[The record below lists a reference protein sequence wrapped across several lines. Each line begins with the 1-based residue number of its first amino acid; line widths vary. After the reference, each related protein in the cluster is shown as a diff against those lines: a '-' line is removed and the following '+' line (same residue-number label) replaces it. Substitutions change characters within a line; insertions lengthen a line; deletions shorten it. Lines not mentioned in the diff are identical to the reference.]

1 MSRKIS
7 VIIPAYNV
15 EKYIDRCLSS
25 LMDQTMEKKDFELIV
40 VDDCS
45 TDKTYEL
52 LKKWEEKYPEN
63 LILIRLDENSRQGK
77 ARNTGLQLASGEY
90 IAFVDSDDWVEPDY
104 LTRLYD
110 TASSGDFDVV
120 QCALIRDPSETLS
133 LLDKEKKRTGREDR
147 IIRINSIEDRKAVF
161 HEKAINNNPPRKLI
175 KRKLLTDND
184 ILFTEG
190 LAYEDS
196 YWGVLLNM
204 YMESACILEETL
216 YHYYVN
222 PDSTVLSK
230 NAPYHAD
237 LLTNQILLWDE
248 LRSRGFM
255 ENYRDEIEM
264 EHVYSCAL
272 IFWKM
277 IALRYDEPPYS
288 LYRLLCA
295 VVKDHIP
302 DIFNNPYIKN
312 GELDE
317 FQRLMLK
324 SCYNELNKSAFCE
337 FTKNVRTVYTS
348 M

>member
-1 MSRKIS
+1 MFRKIS
-7 VIIPAYNV
+7 VIIPTYNV
-15 EKYIDRCLSS
+15 EKYIDRCLTS
-25 LMDQTMEKKDFELIV
+25 LVDQTMDKKDFELIL

-45 TDKTYEL
+45 TDKTPEL
-52 LKKWEEKYPEN
+52 LKQWEEKYPEN
-63 LILIRLDENSRQGK
+63 IILIMLDENMRQGK
-77 ARNTGLQLASGEY
+77 ARNTGLQHASGEY

-110 TASSGDFDVV
+110 TAKSGDFDVV

-133 LLDKEKKRTGREDR
+133 LLDREKIKTGKKDR
-147 IIRINSIEDRKAVF
+147 IIKIGSTEDRKAVF

-175 KRKLLTDND
+175 KRSLLTDNE
-184 ILFTEG
+184 ILFSEG

-230 NAPYHAD
+230 NAPYHQD

-248 LRSRGFM
+248 LSSRGFM
-255 ENYRDEIEM
+255 KDYRDEIEM

-277 IALRYDEPPYS
+277 MALRYDEPPYS

-295 VVKDHIP
+295 VIKDHIP
-302 DIFNNPYIKN
+302 NIWNNPYILN

-324 SCYNELNKSAFCE
+324 GCFTEMTAAEFRS
-337 FTKNVRTVYTS
+337 FTKNIQTVYSS